1 MAAAGSTIPARAW
14 SGGGGVMSDG
24 GNKSQHQP
32 TGKSSASAWQNILQN
47 KLQQKQNFHIPFN

>member
-1 MAAAGSTIPARAW
+1 
-14 SGGGGVMSDG
+14 MSDG
-24 GNKSQHQP
+24 GDKSQHQP